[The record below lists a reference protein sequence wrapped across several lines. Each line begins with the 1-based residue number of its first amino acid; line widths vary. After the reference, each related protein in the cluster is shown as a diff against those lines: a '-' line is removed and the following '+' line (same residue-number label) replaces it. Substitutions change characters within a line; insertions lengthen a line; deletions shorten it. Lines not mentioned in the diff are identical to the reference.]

1 MAKKRP
7 FANPFYA
14 LLLVV
19 GVAFLLT
26 ATSYGVM
33 AFRDVRGR
41 PAAESGSGLMLF
53 LDRHGGLLMAGELA
67 ILVVASLLAM
77 ATDGYW
83 TRRAQEPDPPPG
95 AVVDHMFS
103 DDEQARHGDESEP
116 DDLPDAPL

>member
-33 AFRDVRGR
+33 AFRDVQGHS
-41 PAAESGSGLMLF
+41 AVDSGSGLMPF
-53 LDRHGGLLMAGELA
+53 LDRYGGLLMGIELA
-67 ILVVASLLAM
+67 VLVVASFAAM

-83 TRRAQEPDPPPG
+83 TKAKPP
-95 AVVDHMFS
+95 
-103 DDEQARHGDESEP
+103 DDERGGA
-116 DDLPDAPL
+116 

>member
-1 MAKKRP
+1 MAQKRP

-33 AFRDVRGR
+33 AFRDVRGHS
-41 PAAESGSGLMLF
+41 AAASGSGWMMF
-53 LDRHGGLLMAGELA
+53 LDQHGGLLMAGELA
-67 ILVVASLLAM
+67 VLVIASVAAM

-83 TRRAQEPDPPPG
+83 TSRARETV
-95 AVVDHMFS
+95 ATN
-103 DDEQARHGDESEP
+103 DECRSTNDEGMTKHE
-116 DDLPDAPL
+116 

>member
-33 AFRDVRGR
+33 AFRDVQGHG
-41 PAAESGSGLMLF
+41 AAESGSGLMLF
-53 LDRHGGLLMAGELA
+53 LDQHGAWLMAGELA
-67 ILVVASLLAM
+67 VLAIASFAAM
-77 ATDGYW
+77 ATDHHW
-83 TRRAQEPDPPPG
+83 TKRGEQDAAAGQE
-95 AVVDHMFS
+95 
-103 DDEQARHGDESEP
+103 EQAEHGPDSE
-116 DDLPDAPL
+116 

>member
-33 AFRDVRGR
+33 AFRDVQGHS
-41 PAAESGSGLMLF
+41 AAQSGSGLMMF
-53 LDRHGGLLMAGELA
+53 LDRHGGLLMGVELA
-67 ILVVASLLAM
+67 VLVLASFAAM

-83 TRRAQEPDPPPG
+83 TKPQPE
-95 AVVDHMFS
+95 
-103 DDEQARHGDESEP
+103 DDERGEAKG
-116 DDLPDAPL
+116 AG

>member
-1 MAKKRP
+1 MAKRRP

-33 AFRDVRGR
+33 AFRDVRGHG
-41 PAAESGSGLMLF
+41 AEESGSGLMTF
-53 LDRHGGLLMAGELA
+53 LDRHGGVLLAAELA
-67 ILVVASLLAM
+67 VLVVVSLLAM

-83 TRRAQEPDPPPG
+83 TRREADPPPG
-95 AVVDHMFS
+95 AIVDHMFH
-103 DDEQARHGDESEP
+103 DDEQARHGDEHQADEP
-116 DDLPDAPL
+116 PDGMA